1 MPTCPLPGLRIEGRG
16 LLELSPLSHIFDHV
30 FEGFGVGLTV
40 APVDPPW
47 PAEAG
52 PPEGLPRSPARLGEV
67 LPVAARSD
75 AEKALELQRVV
86 QLEAALAAY
95 KAELVLGLAADR
107 PEMLDRAPGEPGARV
122 GVGSP
127 VPGASEFF
135 TEELAVVLNCSRR
148 SAERLAADSFV
159 LVKRLPG
166 VWAAL
171 ADGVLDRPRA
181 GVFLDV
187 LGHAR
192 REVADPVVARLLPA
206 ATELSLGRLRAALT
220 RAVLAVDAA
229 FAEQRRVA
237 AARSADVRMYPT
249 DAGMSALVTEV
260 PAPVAAACWSTV
272 NELAWMRKNDG
283 DPRPIGQL
291 RTVTFADLI
300 LRPWDTSR
308 PAVTAVLDVVA
319 PLSSL
324 TSGGAGTGS
333 AAQPG
338 EVHGQPITAAHVR
351 ELLAQLDAVCPGG
364 LQAPAGGA
372 LQISVTDADGA
383 LLAATSRPQL
393 ERIARRGC
401 PDHPPGTAGS
411 PPPDRTELLPAAG
424 CGCPVLA
431 RPVPVDRYT
440 PSAGQRRFL
449 RRRDRTCRH
458 PGCGQPV
465 ARTDIDHV
473 QPYGA
478 GGNTDCA
485 NLCCLC
491 RRHHR
496 LKTHAQGWRFLLTP
510 HGVGGV
516 TTPSGITR
524 STRPPGLRDL
534 TQLPALPAPPG
545 PPPPP
550 EEPPPF

>member
-1 MPTCPLPGLRIEGRG
+1 M
-16 LLELSPLSHIFDHV
+16 

-47 PAEAG
+47 PAEAA
-52 PPEGLPRSPARLGEV
+52 PPEGLSRAPARLGEV
-67 LPVAARSD
+67 LPVAGRSD
-75 AEKALELQRVV
+75 AEKAVELQRVV
-86 QLEAALAAY
+86 QLEAMLAAY

-107 PEMLDRAPGEPGARV
+107 PEELDRAPGEPGAR
-122 GVGSP
+122 GTAGIGGGSP
-127 VPGASEFF
+127 VPGVSEFF
-135 TEELAVVLNCSRR
+135 AEELAMVLNCSRR
-148 SAERLAADSFV
+148 SAERLAADSFM
-159 LVKRLPG
+159 LIERLPG

-187 LGHAR
+187 LGHTR
-192 REVADPVVARLLPA
+192 REVADPVVARVLPA
-206 ATELSLGRLRAALT
+206 ATGLSPGKLRAALT
-220 RAVLAVDAA
+220 RAVLTVDAA
-229 FAEQRRVA
+229 FAEQRRA
-237 AARSADVRMYPT
+237 QAQRSANVRIYPT
-249 DAGMSALVTEV
+249 DAGMSALVTEL
-260 PAPVAAACWSTV
+260 PAPVAAACWSTI
-272 NELAWMRKNDG
+272 NELAWMLKHDG

-291 RTVTFADLI
+291 RTVTLADLI
-300 LRPWDTSR
+300 LRPWDTTR
-308 PAVTAVLDVVA
+308 PAVTAVLEVVA

-324 TSGGAGTGS
+324 TSASTDTGS

-338 EVHGQPITAAHVR
+338 EVNGQPITAAHVR

-372 LQISVTDADGA
+372 LQLSITDAGGA
-383 LLAATSRPQL
+383 LLAATGRTEL
-393 ERIARRGC
+393 ERLTRRGC
-401 PDHPPGTAGS
+401 PEH
-411 PPPDRTELLPAAG
+411 PAAG

-431 RPVPVDRYT
+431 RPAAVDRYT

-449 RRRDRTCRH
+449 RLRDRTCRH

-473 QPYGA
+473 RPYGA
-478 GGNTDCA
+478 GGTTDCA

-496 LKTHAQGWRFLLTP
+496 LKTHASGWRFLLTP
-510 HGVGGV
+510 HGVLRV

-524 STRPPGLRDL
+524 STRPPGLRDR

-545 PPPPP
+545 PPPAAD
-550 EEPPPF
+550 EPPPF

>member
-1 MPTCPLPGLRIEGRG
+1 
-16 LLELSPLSHIFDHV
+16 V

-47 PAEAG
+47 PAEAA
-52 PPEGLPRSPARLGEV
+52 PPEGLSHAPARLGDL
-67 LPVAARSD
+67 LPVAGRSD
-75 AEKALELQRVV
+75 AEKAVELQRVV
-86 QLEAALAAY
+86 QLEAMLAAY
-95 KAELVLGLAADR
+95 KAELVVGLAADR
-107 PEMLDRAPGEPGARV
+107 PEELDRAPGEAGERGSAE
-122 GVGSP
+122 SP

-159 LVKRLPG
+159 LVQRLPG

-181 GVFLDV
+181 EVFLDV

-229 FAEQRRVA
+229 FAEQRRA
-237 AARSADVRMYPT
+237 QAARQADVRMYPT

-260 PAPVAAACWSTV
+260 PAPVAAACWSTI

-308 PAVTAVLDVVA
+308 PAVTAVLDVVT

-324 TSGGAGTGS
+324 TSAGAGTGS

-338 EVHGQPITAAHVR
+338 EVHGQPITATHVR

-364 LQAPAGGA
+364 LQAPAGGT
-372 LQISVTDADGA
+372 LQLSVTDVDGA
-383 LLAATSRPQL
+383 LLAASSRAEL

-401 PDHPPGTAGS
+401 SDHPA
-411 PPPDRTELLPAAG
+411 DAG

-491 RRHHR
+491 RHHHR
-496 LKTHAQGWRFLLTP
+496 LKTHAKGWRFLLTP
-510 HGVGGV
+510 HGVLRV